1 MPDKEKNQKQDKQ
14 IIPTPDKS
22 EDFIKKGG
30 ITPIKDTIDTNKPP
44 KESADS
50 SKKSDKK

>member
-1 MPDKEKNQKQDKQ
+1 MPDKEKNIKQDKQ
-14 IIPTPDKS
+14 VIPKPDKS
-22 EDFIKKGG
+22 GKLIKEGA
-30 ITPIKDTIDTNKPP
+30 ITPIKDTIDISKPP